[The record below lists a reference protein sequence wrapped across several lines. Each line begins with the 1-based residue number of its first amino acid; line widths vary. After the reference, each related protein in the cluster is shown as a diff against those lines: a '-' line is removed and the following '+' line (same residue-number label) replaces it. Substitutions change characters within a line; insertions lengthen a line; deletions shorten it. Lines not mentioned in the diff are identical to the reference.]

1 MIALDSSALVAI
13 AFGEPDADT
22 FIRTIAGT
30 DGLLIGA
37 PTVLEVRLVLTGKL
51 GRQDVDGAME
61 IAIAPHFRIVPFDE
75 EHLAVAADAHRR
87 FSGRPARLN
96 FGDCMAY
103 AVAKVAGCPLLYK
116 GENFA
121 RTDIRSAVAA

>member
-13 AFGEPDADT
+13 ALREPDA
-22 FIRTIAGT
+22 IALGQAI
-30 DGLLIGA
+30 DAADDCLIGA
-37 PTVLEVRLVLTGKL
+37 PTVLEVRLVLTGKV
-51 GRQDVDGAME
+51 GKQNGDRMME
-61 IAIAPHFRIVPFDE
+61 IAIAPHFRVVSFDE
-75 EHLAVAADAHRR
+75 VHLAAAMDAHRR

-116 GENFA
+116 GEDFA
-121 RTDIRSAVAA
+121 ATDVRSALG